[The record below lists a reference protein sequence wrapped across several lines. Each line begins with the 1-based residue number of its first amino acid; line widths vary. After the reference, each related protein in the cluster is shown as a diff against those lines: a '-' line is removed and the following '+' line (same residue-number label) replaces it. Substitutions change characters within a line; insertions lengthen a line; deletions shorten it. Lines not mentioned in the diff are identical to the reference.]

1 LKILL
6 NTIFGTIIAEY
17 FSMIKIL
24 LVDDDKDFCEIV
36 SDVLKE
42 EGYTVKIAN
51 DGESAINKLENEK
64 FILMIL
70 DYKLGDKNGLQVF
83 EESKQINP
91 SLITIMISA
100 YGNTKVRARAKELG
114 TYSFLDKPFNLN
126 KLVTIVNKA
135 LVHYVIMLDKL

>member
-1 LKILL
+1 
-6 NTIFGTIIAEY
+6 
-17 FSMIKIL
+17 MIKIL